1 MSYQNPNIRQVQ
13 NLSQK
18 PLLSPPDNKLLIIVI
33 FLIVIGIMAIFST
46 TAQKAIE
53 EGLNPASY
61 VLKQLFFLGIGVFLM
76 NYFVQTDYKKLGKYV
91 IPFAWGVVV
100 LLLLVKY
107 TPLGVV
113 ANGAKRWMQ
122 LGPIQFQPSELAK
135 IAVIG
140 LLSRAF
146 YKDSKLLSEEKLKY
160 YVPIIVMMLII
171 FLQPNLS
178 MIMLIGITGAI
189 MYLSCGGSFM
199 LLFKMG
205 LLACAP
211 LPFLLHTYQINRIKT
226 WFNPEVDPQGLG
238 YNVIQSK
245 LAFAVGGI
253 WGVGYGNSKQKLYWL
268 PEAHTDFIFAI
279 IAEEAG
285 FLGCLL
291 VIGLFCGLIHRGL
304 IISSR
309 CPDIFGKLLAAGITT
324 VLGVQAA
331 LNMSVAS
338 SFLPATGVPLPF
350 ISYGGTSLVV
360 NMIMVGILLNISRK
374 RIKRINSI
382 EQAR

>member
-1 MSYQNPNIRQVQ
+1 MSYQNPNIRRVQ
-13 NLSQK
+13 TVNQD
-18 PLLSPPDNKLLIIVI
+18 PLLSPPDNKLLIIVV
-33 FLIVIGIMAIFST
+33 FLIVIGIMSIFST

-53 EGLNPASY
+53 EGVNPASY
-61 VLKQLFFLGIGVFLM
+61 VLKQIFYLVLGVFSM
-76 NYFVQTDYKKLGKYV
+76 NYFVQKDYRKLSKYI
-91 IPFAWGVVV
+91 IPFAWVVV
-100 LLLLVKY
+100 GLLLLVKF
-107 TPLGVV
+107 TSLGVV
-113 ANGAKRWMQ
+113 VNGAKRWMQ

-140 LLSRAF
+140 LLSKAF
-146 YKDSKLLSEEKLKY
+146 YKDARLFSEDKFKY
-160 YVPIIVMMLII
+160 YIPIFLMLLII

-178 MIMLIGITGAI
+178 MIMLIVITGAI
-189 MYLSCGGSFM
+189 MYLTCGGSFK

-211 LPFLLHTYQINRIKT
+211 LPFFLHTYQINRIKT

-253 WGVGYGNSKQKLYWL
+253 WGVGYGNSKQKLFWL

-291 VIGLFCGLIHRGL
+291 VIGLFCSLIHRGL

-309 CPDIFGKLLAAGITT
+309 CPDIFGKLLAVGITA

-360 NMIMVGILLNISRK
+360 NMTMIGILLNISRK
-374 RIKRINSI
+374 RIKRINNI
-382 EQAR
+382 EQRR

>member
-1 MSYQNPNIRQVQ
+1 MSYQNPNYRNKQ
-13 NLSQK
+13 NIQQS
-18 PLLSPPDNKLLIIVI
+18 PLLSAPDNKLLIIVV

-61 VLKQLFFLGIGVFLM
+61 VGKQLCFLVLGVFLM
-76 NYFVQTDYKKLGKYV
+76 NYFVQKDYKKLGKWV
-91 IPFAWGVVV
+91 IHFAWFVVV

-107 TPLGVV
+107 TPLGVM

-146 YKDSKLLSEEKLKY
+146 YKDSKLFSEDKIKY
-160 YVPIIVMMLII
+160 YVPILVMLLLI

-178 MIMLIGITGAI
+178 MIMLIVITGAI
-189 MYLSCGGSFM
+189 MYLTCGGSFK
-199 LLFKMG
+199 LLFQLG
-205 LLACAP
+205 ALACAP

-226 WFNPEVDPQGLG
+226 WFNPEMDPQGLG

-253 WGVGYGNSKQKLYWL
+253 WGVGYGNSKQKLFWL

-285 FLGCLL
+285 FLGCIL

-360 NMIMVGILLNISRK
+360 NMMMIGVLLNISRK
-374 RIKRINSI
+374 RIKRISSS
-382 EQAR
+382 EKTR